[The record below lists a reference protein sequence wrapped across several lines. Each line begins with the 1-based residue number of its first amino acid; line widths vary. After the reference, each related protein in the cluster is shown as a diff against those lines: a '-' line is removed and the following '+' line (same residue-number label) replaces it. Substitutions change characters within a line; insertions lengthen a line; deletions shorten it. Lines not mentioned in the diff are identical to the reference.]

1 MNTLINNTLY
11 TLPKDFANL
20 PKGITLIYT
29 TKTRAKFYYHYHP
42 QRCLQK
48 CESCHSGTKL
58 EENQLVPVT
67 CVFSQ
72 EVFTTTF
79 LLNLRSAHAHA
90 LERVWCFSY

>member
-11 TLPKDFANL
+11 TLPTDFANL

-48 CESCHSGTKL
+48 CESRHSGTKF
-58 EENQLVPVT
+58 EENQSVPVT
-67 CVFSQ
+67 SVFSQ
-72 EVFTTTF
+72 EVLHNYIFIQF
-79 LLNLRSAHAHA
+79 KEYSLVEALN
-90 LERVWCFSY
+90 